1 MSRDGAGW
9 FNLGRQSC
17 STVAV
22 GSFLLYLSLALVVLW
37 TARLARSKMRN
48 PWLWGGATLIL
59 MLVPWK
65 LLGMVPLLVLL
76 VLKNP
81 QQRRDARPD
90 TAACPRCHTP
100 QPQRPR
106 FCTNCGWELGANYL
120 EEAASNKESTVSATS
135 APHPQPINMPESPAA
150 AAKGPEPAPAT
161 DRSRP
166 HPEEAAP
173 RETVASEQPSA
184 SQPVSRGMPTA
195 ASMTERGVRL
205 FNQGRIQESLDQ
217 FTKAIALDP
226 NYVDA
231 WAHRAEA
238 YARLGRGAEAA
249 EDRRRLDALNA
260 GSTGR

>member
-1 MSRDGAGW
+1 M
-9 FNLGRQSC
+9 
-17 STVAV
+17 
-22 GSFLLYLSLALVVLW
+22 GSFLLYLSLGLVVLW

-48 PWLWGGATLIL
+48 PWLWGGAALIL
-59 MLVPWK
+59 MLVPPSN
-65 LLGMVPLLVLL
+65 LLGMVPLVVLL
-76 VLKNP
+76 ILKNP
-81 QQRRDARPD
+81 QQQRDARPD
-90 TAACPRCHTP
+90 TAACPRCRTP

-120 EEAASNKESTVSATS
+120 EEAASEKESTVSTTS
-135 APHPQPINMPESPAA
+135 AAHPQTVNTPESPAA
-150 AAKGPEPAPAT
+150 AAEGPEPAPAA
-161 DRSRP
+161 DGSHP
-166 HPEEAAP
+166 HLEEAAP
-173 RETVASEQPSA
+173 QETVAAEQPGA
-184 SQPVSRGMPTA
+184 SHPVSQGMPTA

-231 WAHRAEA
+231 WAHRAES

-260 GSTGR
+260 GSASD

>member
-1 MSRDGAGW
+1 M
-9 FNLGRQSC
+9 
-17 STVAV
+17 
-22 GSFLLYLSLALVVLW
+22 GSFLLYLSLGLVVLW

-59 MLVPWK
+59 MLVPPSN
-65 LLGMVPLLVLL
+65 LLGMIPLVVLL

-81 QQRRDARPD
+81 QQRRGARPQ
-90 TAACPRCHTP
+90 TAACPRCRAP
-100 QPQRPR
+100 QTQRPR

-120 EEAASNKESTVSATS
+120 GEAASDTASPVSTTS
-135 APHPQPINMPESPAA
+135 PVTPQPVKVPESPAA
-150 AAKGPEPAPAT
+150 AAKGPEPAPAIART
-161 DRSRP
+161 PARSEAP

-173 RETVASEQPSA
+173 QETVAAEQPSA
-184 SQPVSRGMPTA
+184 SHPVPRGMPTA
-195 ASMTERGVRL
+195 ASMTERGAHL

-226 NYVDA
+226 NYVAA

-249 EDRRRLDALNA
+249 EDRRRLETLNA
-260 GSTGR
+260 GSTGS

>member
-1 MSRDGAGW
+1 MG
-9 FNLGRQSC
+9 
-17 STVAV
+17 T
-22 GSFLLYLSLALVVLW
+22 FLLYLSLGLVVLW

-76 VLKNP
+76 ALKNP
-81 QQRRDARPD
+81 QQRRGARPQ
-90 TAACPRCHTP
+90 TAACPKCHTP

-106 FCTNCGWELGANYL
+106 FCTNCGWELGTAYQ
-120 EEAASNKESTVSATS
+120 EDAATIKESPLSTAG
-135 APHPQPINMPESPAA
+135 APNPQPINMPESPAA
-150 AAKGPEPAPAT
+150 TAKGPEPAPT
-161 DRSRP
+161 IDRTPAPSEDP
-166 HPEEAAP
+166 LPEQASPQEKAA
-173 RETVASEQPSA
+173 AEQPSA
-184 SQPVSRGMPTA
+184 AHPIPRGVPTA

-205 FNQGRIQESLDQ
+205 FNQGRTQESIDQ
-217 FTKAIALDP
+217 FTKAIALNP

-249 EDRRRLDALNA
+249 EDRRRLEALNA
-260 GSTGR
+260 ASTGG